1 LVNDHSERSTMIQF
15 RLVLDQAR
23 PFLSLTVSR
32 KVWLAKV
39 DSDKAFPHLEE
50 SKKEVRG
57 CEARLSQ
64 N

>member
-1 LVNDHSERSTMIQF
+1 MIQF